1 MKIKRLISQN
11 ADGRKCHNKRWM
23 SKNISRGSIS
33 QYQELISCLQSL
45 WDTEW
50 FRNVGL
56 SVLVSECLSWN
67 SSNTQVE
74 SFSLLIHLKIS
85 MFLPS
90 KNVPGCIASQP
101 RCPLVCLWG
110 LNGTLCHMTIEDISC
125 LWWADKAIGQLKI
138 QAAKLSVSLT
148 GSITDHCDVYSD
160 GVTVLSWSL
169 RQHDWNGSSL
179 VGSCSTLGLPLSC
192 EAITP
197 TK

>member
-1 MKIKRLISQN
+1 MRMAGSVTIK
-11 ADGRKCHNKRWM
+11 DGWAKTYREGLSPNTRSSSAACRVYGTQ
-23 SKNISRGSIS
+23 SGSEMLD
-33 QYQELISCLQSL
+33 YQSL
-45 WDTEW
+45 S
-50 FRNVGL
+50 L
-56 SVLVSECLSWN
+56 SAFPEIQVTPN

-125 LWWADKAIGQLKI
+125 LWWADKAIGQLKV